1 MSILC
6 CPVCRS
12 PLQRLDKLYRC
23 PKGHSFDRAAKGYV
37 NLLLSHEMNSK
48 TPGDSPEMVRARTAF
63 LDGGYYSC
71 LRRGLA
77 DLCLKLLGQNG
88 QKSPSV
94 IDTGCG
100 EGYYTLGIY
109 ETLCQSGFSP
119 QMAGID
125 LSKAALK
132 HASGRCREIEYAISS
147 LFHLPAA
154 DGSVQ
159 LITDVFAPV
168 APQEFARVLAPGGYV
183 VVAAPGVDHLWGM
196 KQVVYEKPYA
206 NDDLPPEMPGFTL
219 VEKVEVSD
227 NIVVPHQRIPDLFA
241 MTPYFWKSPREG
253 TAKLMELE
261 ELKTPISFS
270 LFVFQKNS

>member
-109 ETLCQSGFSP
+109 ETLYQSGFLP

-132 HASGRCREIEYAISS
+132 HASGRCREIEYAIAS

-168 APQEFARVLAPGGYV
+168 APQEFARVLVPGGYV

>member
-6 CPVCRS
+6 CPVCGK
-12 PLQRLDKLYRC
+12 PLERLEKLYRC

-37 NLLLSHEMNSK
+37 NLLLAKEMNSK

-63 LDGGYYSC
+63 LDGGYYAC
-71 LRRGLA
+71 LRQSLA
-77 DLCLKLLGQNG
+77 DLSLKLIGQFG
-88 QKSPSV
+88 QKTPQL

-109 ETLCQSGFSP
+109 EALCQSGFSP
-119 QMAGID
+119 KMAGID

-132 HASGRCREIEYAISS
+132 HASGRCRQIEYAIAS

-154 DGSVQ
+154 EGSIH

-183 VVAAPGVDHLWGM
+183 VVAAPGTNHLWGM
-196 KQVVYEKPYA
+196 KQVVYQKPYA
-206 NDDLPPEMPGFTL
+206 NDDLPPDMPGFAL
-219 VEKVEVSD
+219 VEKVQTGGQ
-227 NIVVPHQRIPDLFA
+227 ITVPHEQIPNLFA

-253 TAKLMELE
+253 TQRLMDLPQLE
-261 ELKTPISFS
+261 TAISFS
-270 LFVFQKNS
+270 LFVFRKQ

>member
-6 CPVCRS
+6 CPVCRR
-12 PLQRLDKLYRC
+12 PLEQLDKLYRC

-37 NLLLSHEMNSK
+37 NLLLSNEMSSK

-63 LDGGYYSC
+63 LDGGYYGC
-71 LRRGLA
+71 LRQALA
-77 DLCLKLLGQNG
+77 DLCLKLIEQNN
-88 QKSPSV
+88 QNMPAV

-109 ETLCQSGFSP
+109 QTLCQSGFSP

-132 HASGRCREIEYAISS
+132 HASGRCREIEYAIAS
-147 LFHLPAA
+147 LFRLPAA
-154 DGSVQ
+154 DGSLD

-168 APQEFARVLAPGGYV
+168 APQEFARVLKPGGFV
-183 VVAAPGVDHLWGM
+183 GVAAPGVNHLWGM
-196 KQVVYEKPYA
+196 KQVVYQKPYP

-219 VEKVEVSD
+219 VEKVETGD
-227 NIVVPHQRIPDLFA
+227 RITVPQERIPDLFA

-253 TAKLMELE
+253 TAKLMALPRLE
-261 ELKTPISFS
+261 TEISFS
-270 LFVFQKNS
+270 LFVFRKN